1 MTGDSQEEPEASDQ
15 ARFSEDYR
23 VESLQ
28 RIPEV
33 IFQKN
38 HEDFSRPLPGLGED
52 RLRGYMELRESG
64 RRKPDLKSTD

>member
-1 MTGDSQEEPEASDQ
+1 MTGNSQEKPEASYQ

-28 RIPEV
+28 QIPEV

-38 HEDFSRPLPGLGED
+38 HQDFFVTHARVA
-52 RLRGYMELRESG
+52 
-64 RRKPDLKSTD
+64 